1 MKTKSSIIF
10 IILAGLLLCAGIV
23 MYARNGSVTS
33 GQQTTTTDSTT
44 VDTATA
50 TAAAADVAPAWVDS
64 VPHKGFVYVKK
75 LIPDL
80 IEDLRYLTSNNFMGS
95 PADGYQANRVIL
107 TQEAATALKGAA
119 DEFRKMGYVIQMFD
133 AYRPQAAVNHF
144 VRWAQTDDQRNKA
157 DYYPTIAKQNLFPKY
172 IARKSGHSR
181 GSTVDMTIADKET
194 GQEVDMGCHFD
205 FFGEPSWPA
214 FVGTWHGITITEEH
228 HAMRMLLR
236 EVMMRHGF
244 KPYDNEWWH
253 FTLKNEPYPKTFF
266 EFPVK

>member
-33 GQQTTTTDSTT
+33 SQQTTTSDSTT
-44 VDTATA
+44 AAATATA
-50 TAAAADVAPAWVDS
+50 TAADVAPAWVDS

-119 DEFRKMGYVIQMFD
+119 D
-133 AYRPQAAVNHF
+133 AVSYTHL
-144 VRWAQTDDQRNKA
+144 TL
-157 DYYPTIAKQNLFPKY
+157 PTIC
-172 IARKSGHSR
+172 S
-181 GSTVDMTIADKET
+181 V
-194 GQEVDMGCHFD
+194 
-205 FFGEPSWPA
+205 
-214 FVGTWHGITITEEH
+214 
-228 HAMRMLLR
+228 
-236 EVMMRHGF
+236 
-244 KPYDNEWWH
+244 
-253 FTLKNEPYPKTFF
+253 
-266 EFPVK
+266 